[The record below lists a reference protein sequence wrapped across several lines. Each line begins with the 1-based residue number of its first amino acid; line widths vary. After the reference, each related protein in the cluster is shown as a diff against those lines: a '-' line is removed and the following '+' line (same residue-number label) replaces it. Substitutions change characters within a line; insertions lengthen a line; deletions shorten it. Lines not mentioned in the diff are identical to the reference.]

1 MSNLIDTEMRVVFP
15 EARNKSFCIENK
27 EIQLHKTIYSQ
38 KNKNFLKTGYC

>member
-27 EIQLHKTIYSQ
+27 NSIT
-38 KNKNFLKTGYC
+38 